1 MQSPEAMRPHLEIHA
16 LRFFRAFVQEGTVLG
31 AAKALHITQPTLSRQ
46 LINLEKQMG
55 CPLYVR
61 EGRHVKLT
69 EKGRVLYQYAE
80 SVVDLVEKA
89 ERELASEDRQVA
101 GNVFL
106 GHGEPLAMRLVTMA
120 MKRTRELFPFIQF
133 HLFTGSTGD
142 LFDKL
147 DTGFLDFIVESEV
160 VGRPGYRQLMIS
172 LADRWGVVMR
182 KDDPLAERASI
193 RPADLEC
200 KDILC
205 SRQVLKAG
213 VLRDWAGDSFD
224 KMRQAATFNAG
235 SFMISMMPLYG
246 MAYAFTYENVF
257 EVNGS
262 RDLCFRR
269 LEPATE
275 SECGLIW
282 KKSRML
288 SAPAKVFLE
297 QMEKLCEDP
306 GAALALDLP

>member
-16 LRFFRAFVQEGTVLG
+16 LRYFRAFVQEGTVLG

-147 DTGFLDFIVESEV
+147 DTGVLDFIVESEV
-160 VGRPGYRQLMIS
+160 VGRPGYRQLMIP

-224 KMRQAATFNAG
+224 K
-235 SFMISMMPLYG
+235 
-246 MAYAFTYENVF
+246 VF